1 MPEKEKIIE
10 NLTLSMELNDAK
22 EIEIKD
28 KPLFDKYFLDCQPEI
43 SEFTFTN
50 LFIWRHHYNFLFK
63 EWNEHLII
71 FSKNY
76 LSKWKSPINNRN
88 DTLFFLPPLGN
99 EPDKIIIELFKNNKY
114 IEIHRV
120 PEAIIENMKN
130 NNDFK
135 SLNLDSKDD
144 RNNWD
149 YIYDKESLITL
160 PGNSFRQKRRWL
172 NKFLTT
178 YNHEFH
184 FITEE
189 WLDHCKRLQ
198 IEWCD
203 MNECQ
208 SNEDLQEEQY
218 AIFEALDNF
227 TELSLS
233 GGLILIDGKSISYT
247 IGEILNPDTMVIHF
261 EKAHIDYE
269 GSYQAINNLFAKN
282 CCKDVKY
289 VNREQDLGIE
299 GLRRA
304 KEAYKPHHMVKKY
317 IIFRVDN

>member
-1 MPEKEKIIE
+1 MD
-10 NLTLSMELNDAK
+10 LNDAK
-22 EIEIKD
+22 EIEVSD
-28 KPLFDKYFLDCQPEI
+28 KHLFDKYFIEFKPEI

-63 EWNEHLII
+63 EWKNHLIV
-71 FSKNY
+71 FSKDY
-76 LSKWKSPINNRN
+76 LSKWKSPIKNNSKP
-88 DTLFFLPPLGN
+88 TFFLPPIGK
-99 EPDKIIIELFKNNKY
+99 EPDKVIIELFKHNHY

-120 PEAIIENMKN
+120 PEEIVDKLRKN
-130 NNDFK
+130 QDFQI
-135 SLNLDSKDD
+135 LNLECRDD

-149 YIYDKESLITL
+149 YVYDKQNLLTL

-178 YNHEFH
+178 YDHEFH

-189 WLDHCKRLQ
+189 WLEHCKQLQ

-208 SNEDLQEEQY
+208 SNEDLQEEQN

-227 TELSLS
+227 TALSLS
-233 GGLILIDGKSISYT
+233 GGLILIDEKSIAYT
-247 IGEILNPDTMVIHF
+247 IGEKLNPNTMVIHF
-261 EKAHIDYE
+261 EKAYIDYE

-282 CCKDVKY
+282 CCKDVEY

-317 IIFRVDN
+317 IIFKKD

>member
-1 MPEKEKIIE
+1 
-10 NLTLSMELNDAK
+10 MELNDAR
-22 EIEIKD
+22 EIELKD
-28 KPLFDKYFLDCQPEI
+28 KPLFDRYFSEYQHEI

-50 LFIWRHHYNFLFK
+50 LFIWRKHYNFLFK
-63 EWNEHLII
+63 EWKNHLII
-71 FSKNY
+71 FSKDY
-76 LSKWKSPINNRN
+76 LSKWKSLIHNRN
-88 DTLFFLPPLGN
+88 DTILFLPPIGK
-99 EPDKIIIELFKNNKY
+99 EPDKIIIELFKNIQN

-120 PEAIIENMKN
+120 PEVINEKIRN
-130 NNDFK
+130 NNDFN
-135 SLNLDSKDD
+135 SLNLNSKDD

-149 YIYDKESLITL
+149 YVYDKQNLLSL

-178 YNHEFH
+178 YDHEFH
-184 FITEE
+184 IITEE
-189 WLDHCKRLQ
+189 WLDHCKQLQ

-208 SNEDLQEEQY
+208 SNEDLQEEQN

-233 GGLILIDGKSISYT
+233 GGLILIDGKSIAYT
-247 IGEILNPDTMVIHF
+247 IGEKLNPDTMVIHF
-261 EKAHIDYE
+261 EKAHVNYE
-269 GSYQAINNLFAKN
+269 GSYQAINNLYAKN
-282 CCKDVKY
+282 CCKEVIY

-317 IIFRVDN
+317 IISNARDDESA

>member
-1 MPEKEKIIE
+1 
-10 NLTLSMELNDAK
+10 MELNDAK
-22 EIEIKD
+22 EIELND
-28 KPLFDKYFLDCQPEI
+28 KHLFDKYFLEFKPEI
-43 SEFTFTN
+43 SELTFTN
-50 LFIWRHHYNFLFK
+50 LFIWRKHYNFLFK
-63 EWNEHLII
+63 EWKKHLII

-76 LSKWKSPINNRN
+76 LSKWKSPINKRD
-88 DTLFFLPPLGN
+88 DTIFFLPPIGK
-99 EPDKIIIELFKNNKY
+99 ESDKIIIDFFKNIQN

-120 PEAIIENMKN
+120 PEAINEKISKN
-130 NNDFK
+130 KDFN

-149 YIYDKESLITL
+149 YVYDKQNLLSL

-178 YNHEFH
+178 YDHEFH

-189 WLDHCKRLQ
+189 WLDHCKQLQ

-208 SNEDLQEEQY
+208 SNEDLQEEQD
-218 AIFEALDNF
+218 AIFEAFNNF
-227 TELSLS
+227 NELSLS
-233 GGLILIDGKSISYT
+233 GGLILIDGKSIAYT
-247 IGEILNPDTMVIHF
+247 IGEKLNPDTMVIHF

-269 GSYQAINNLFAKN
+269 GSYQAINNLFAKE
-282 CCKDVKY
+282 CCKEVNY
-289 VNREQDLGIE
+289 INREQDLGIE

-304 KEAYKPHHMVKKY
+304 KESYKPHHMAKKY
-317 IIFRVDN
+317 IIFSHGIKKGY